1 MAYAK
6 ILATSLAAGIA
17 SLALF
22 SSVAFAQSSE
32 TFVSAAGSGTS
43 CSRTAPCA
51 NFSAAYN
58 ATAAGGAI
66 TVLDSGNFDFFTIT
80 KSLTVRAPGPAA
92 GVTVADGFGY
102 ALGIYASAS
111 DTVVLDGLSYIG
123 PGINIQGSGTVIIRN
138 CRIGFDSNPA
148 GSALSGIR
156 IAPTG
161 PLQVIISDTVVESNG
176 NANGGAGIHV
186 IPQSGGSARVMLER
200 VTASHNQFGVAADG
214 SQSTAG
220 VNLTIKDSTLSANVN
235 DGLVATTSGGHAPI
249 GVLVSNTASTNNAY
263 GIRSIGSNVIVRVK
277 GSEIAGNGIGLT
289 ATSGGALLSLGENA
303 VQANG
308 TKGAFSGTLALE

>member
-148 GSALSGIR
+148 GSALSGI
-156 IAPTG
+156 
-161 PLQVIISDTVVESNG
+161 
-176 NANGGAGIHV
+176 HV